1 MNQFKCPKCP
11 GYMQTYNRSGIHIE
25 QCNQCHGIFLDA
37 GEVEAL
43 SRAESQWS
51 NNAHTP
57 PPAPPSGYHQQPG
70 WGNHGYYGNHG
81 RKKGFASMLFS
92 S

>member
-1 MNQFKCPKCP
+1 MSQFKCPKCP

-25 QCNQCHGIFLDA
+25 QCNQCHGIFLDP

-43 SRAESQWS
+43 SRVESQFVQQHHS
-51 NNAHTP
+51 APP
-57 PPAPPSGYHQQPG
+57 PPAGYHQQPG
-70 WGNHGYYGNHG
+70 WGNHGYYGHHG
-81 RKKGFASMLFS
+81 RKKSFSSMLFS